1 VEVLALMQGHTAER
15 VAAAPVQLVRT
26 VMRVQVLAVLAALI
40 SATTTVAAA
49 VVEPLRE
56 VLQQVVQAAV
66 EQVARRQTT
75 AQREPRT
82 QAAAAAA
89 AAIKAALLVM
99 VHWVVVALC
108 ASAISAHQSDRSP
121 VPQTQPQKRVATP
134 SIPSSNPETW

>member
-15 VAAAPVQLVRT
+15 VAAAPVRLVRT
-26 VMRVQVLAVLAALI
+26 VMRVQVLAVLAALT
-40 SATTTVAAA
+40 SAATTVAAV
-49 VVEPLRE
+49 VVELLRE
-56 VLQQVVQAAV
+56 VLQQVEQAAV

-82 QAAAAAA
+82 QAEAVAAE
-89 AAIKAALLVM
+89 AIKAALLVM

-108 ASAISAHQSDRSP
+108 ASAISARQSDRSR
-121 VPQTQPQKRVATP
+121 VPQTQPQKRVDTP